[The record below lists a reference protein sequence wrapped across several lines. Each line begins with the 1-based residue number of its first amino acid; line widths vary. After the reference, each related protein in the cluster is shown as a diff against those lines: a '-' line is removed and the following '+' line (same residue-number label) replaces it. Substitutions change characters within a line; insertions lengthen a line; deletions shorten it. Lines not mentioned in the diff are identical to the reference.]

1 MVTSGTRTKEVVG
14 NGVTLGNKKKNQ
26 RKKFIVNNI

>member
-14 NGVTLGNKKKNQ
+14 NGVTLGNKKKIKGKNL
-26 RKKFIVNNI
+26 